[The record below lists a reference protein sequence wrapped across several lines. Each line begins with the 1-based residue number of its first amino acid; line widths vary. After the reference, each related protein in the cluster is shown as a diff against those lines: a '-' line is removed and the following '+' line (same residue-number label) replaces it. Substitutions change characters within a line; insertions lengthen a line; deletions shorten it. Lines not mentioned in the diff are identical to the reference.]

1 MKEIVRVRFGSHLYG
16 TNTPYSDEDWKGVF
30 LPSVRDVL
38 LGRIPRTTASIHQD
52 DTRKNLPGELDL
64 ELYSLHHFIKLATQG
79 QTVALDMLFAP
90 ESMIQKGEE
99 YWLWEAIQENRSKF
113 LSKSMNAF
121 IGYARTQAA
130 KYSLRGER
138 FSRLQA
144 FHEGLHREG
153 VLETSVLSLLWDDL
167 PRDDERE
174 APQKIRE
181 LQIAGKWFGET
192 TPIWL
197 VRKSVETALGRYGDR
212 SRASAEGVDWKAM
225 SHAVRVSR
233 ELQDILLHEQIVFP
247 LPYAKE
253 LLEIK
258 EGRVALERV
267 QEMLDELLESVE
279 GLAAKSNLPESV
291 DHKFWDEW
299 LYLMVGHAIRH
310 QV

>member
-1 MKEIVRVRFGSHLYG
+1 MFMPE
-16 TNTPYSDEDWKGVF
+16 T
-30 LPSVRDVL
+30 RDIL
-38 LGRIPRTTASIHQD
+38 LGRIPRSNASSTQD
-52 DTRKNLPGELDL
+52 DTRKNLPGELDS
-64 ELYSLHHFIKLATQG
+64 EFYSLHHFIKLATQG

-90 ESMIQKGEE
+90 PSMTEKGEYYE
-99 YWLWEAIQENRSKF
+99 IWEAILERRDQL
-113 LSKSMNAF
+113 LSRSMNAF

-138 FSRLQA
+138 FTRLQT
-144 FHEGLHREG
+144 FFEHLQRDG
-153 VLETSVLSLLWDDL
+153 VLETSQLSLLWDEL
-167 PRDDERE
+167 PRDDERM

-197 VRKSVETALGRYGDR
+197 VRQSVESALGRYGDR

-233 ELQDILLHEQIVFP
+233 ELQDILVSRSITFP

-258 EGRVALERV
+258 EGRVPLEEVQVMLDTLLSSVEELSAKSQLPERV
-267 QEMLDELLESVE
+267 
-279 GLAAKSNLPESV
+279 
-291 DHKFWDEW
+291 DHAYWEEW
-299 LYLMVGHAIRH
+299 LYSTVSDYLRREL
-310 QV
+310 

>member
-1 MKEIVRVRFGSHLYG
+1 VKEIVRVRFGSHLYG
-16 TNTPYSDEDWKGVF
+16 TNTAHSDEDWKGVF
-30 LPSVRDVL
+30 MPIERDIL
-38 LGRIPRTTASIHQD
+38 LGRIPRSSASVHQD

-64 ELYSLHHFIKLATQG
+64 ELYSLHHFVKLATQG

-90 ESMIQKGEE
+90 ASMIQKGEQ
-99 YWLWEAIQENRSKF
+99 YWIWESIQEHRKKL

-138 FSRLQA
+138 FAKLQA
-144 FHEGLHREG
+144 FYEKLHHDG
-153 VLETSVLSLLWDDL
+153 VLETSTLSLLWGDL
-167 PRDDERE
+167 PRDDERTS
-174 APQKIRE
+174 PQKIRE

-192 TPIWL
+192 TPLWL
-197 VRKSVETALGRYGDR
+197 VRESVETALGRYGDR

-233 ELQDILLHEQIVFP
+233 ELQDILTKEEIVFP
-247 LPYAKE
+247 LPYAAE

-258 EGRVALERV
+258 QGNVSLERV

-279 GLAAKSNLPESV
+279 RLAAESGLPDNV
-291 DHKFWDEW
+291 DHKFWDDW
-299 LYLMVGHAIRH
+299 LYQTIRK
-310 QV
+310 QL